1 MMIKPP
7 KLYLKRK
14 DIPMES
20 LLDLADDA
28 GRGWGNAKVVQ
39 GFYPDLRSTQIKH
52 GLDPEEYI
60 DVSKCILDMINIWD
74 GSLDPNDYIVGEFN
88 YLKYSEGDHFV
99 KHSDLLSDSI
109 GKHNERIFST
119 STIISKTD
127 DLKGGEFVIWDNV
140 GIPQEVSL
148 DVGET
153 LFFDSKTNHQVNK
166 VTSGVR
172 EALVAWIWKK
182 QT

>member
-1 MMIKPP
+1 MMIKAP

-14 DIPMES
+14 DVPMES

-28 GRGWGNAKVVQ
+28 GQGWGAAKTVQ
-39 GFYPDLRSTQIKH
+39 GYKPEARSTQIKH
-52 GLDPEEYI
+52 GLNPIEYI
-60 DVSKCILDMINIWD
+60 DVSKCILDMVNIWD
-74 GSLDPNDYIVGEFN
+74 TTLDPNDYIVGEFN
-88 YLKYSEGDHFV
+88 YLKYSEGDHFI
-99 KHSDLLSDSI
+99 KHSDLLRESV

-127 DLKGGEFVIWDNV
+127 DLKGGEFLIWDHV
-140 GIPQEVSL
+140 GISQEVSL

-153 LFFDSKTNHQVNK
+153 IFFDSSTHHQVNK

-172 EALVAWIWKK
+172 EVLVAWIWKK